1 MPLQYEPIPSSRAKV
16 FVIPP
21 DGGSP
26 IPLALVE
33 DFVASKVERAEN
45 LEGIGEPVPLTN
57 VSNNE
62 QGRCRWSKVHQLDP
76 ATLSVVTPRIQRW
89 TAYKAFSIL
98 VLDPE
103 TNEPI
108 ALCVDVRANAF
119 DLSMR
124 SGQAVRS
131 NFDGLCRYVLLGDE
145 VKQAAA

>member
-1 MPLQYEPIPSSRAKV
+1 MATLQHEAIPSSRAKV
-16 FVIPP
+16 FLVPP
-21 DGGSP
+21 DGSSP

-33 DFVASKVERAEN
+33 DFVASKVIRSEN
-45 LEGIGEPVPLTN
+45 FESLGEPVPPDN

-62 QGRCRWSKVHQLDP
+62 QGRVRWSKVHQLDS
-76 ATLSVVTPRIQRW
+76 ATLAVITPRIARW
-89 TAYKAFSIL
+89 VAYEAFSIL

-108 ALCVDVRANAF
+108 ALAVDVRANAF

-124 SGQAVRS
+124 AGQAVRA

-145 VKQAAA
+145 VKSG